1 MSHDVDDVATQ
12 NAGIVMYR
20 NVKDT
25 VRTHFA
31 ETNGA
36 GAFLEAPLQAYYGR
50 KYRLLLIIIM
60 YITIFTPTYYAL
72 PPYDGALSDD
82 ARLTSVSLPD
92 VCLSR
97 TSGLTREQRG
107 LED

>member
-60 YITIFTPTYYAL
+60 YITIFTPTYYAP
-72 PPYDGALSDD
+72 PPYDGGIK
-82 ARLTSVSLPD
+82 R
-92 VCLSR
+92 
-97 TSGLTREQRG
+97 
-107 LED
+107 